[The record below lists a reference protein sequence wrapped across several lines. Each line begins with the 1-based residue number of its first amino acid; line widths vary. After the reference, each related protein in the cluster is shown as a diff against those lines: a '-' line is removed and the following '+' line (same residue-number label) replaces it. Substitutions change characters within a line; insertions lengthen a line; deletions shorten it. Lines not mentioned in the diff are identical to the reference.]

1 MTTALPRDLQS
12 ALGAFAVRDTIL
24 IALDFDGTL
33 APLVDDPE
41 ASRMITPAR
50 LALEELTEMAGVTIA
65 LVTGRAIDS
74 IMRVS
79 EPLEAWYLVGSHGIE
94 VVSPGELRNYE
105 TPWVVPEALTSAF
118 VTVVDAHPG
127 SRLEQ
132 KPFGLALHTR
142 GVDPVIAAAAE
153 AAAHEV
159 CASWGGDL
167 AVRTGHGIVECS
179 IHHATKADGLKEI
192 QKRATPDATLFAGDD
207 TTDEDGFG
215 VLRPS
220 DVAIRVGGG
229 ETIAPYGL
237 ADASAVAEALWFIHS
252 RRSSA
257 TAGS

>member
-1 MTTALPRDLQS
+1 MKLRCQHSLKLRHLLTVRPRL
-12 ALGAFAVRDTIL
+12 LL
-24 IALDFDGTL
+24 IASDM
-33 APLVDDPE
+33 E
-41 ASRMITPAR
+41 AAVS
-50 LALEELTEMAGVTIA
+50 LE
-65 LVTGRAIDS
+65 
-74 IMRVS
+74 S
-79 EPLEAWYLVGSHGIE
+79 EAAE
-94 VVSPGELRNYE
+94 
-105 TPWVVPEALTSAF
+105 SA
-118 VTVVDAHPG
+118 VAD
-127 SRLEQ
+127 
-132 KPFGLALHTR
+132 
-142 GVDPVIAAAAE
+142 AAAAE

-179 IHHATKADGLKEI
+179 IHHATKADGLEEI
-192 QKRATPDATLFAGDD
+192 QKRVTPDATLFAGDD

-215 VLRPS
+215 ILRPS